1 MSHAHHQHHLDASGP
16 EDPRRRADAA
26 ALPEDRVLVVAE
38 IGNNHEGDPERARAL
53 VRAAAAA
60 GCDGVKLQVFR
71 AHEFVRPS
79 MTERLAQMGR
89 FELAPDV
96 VRELCALG
104 RELGLVVIATPLD
117 MPSLALLAGGRA
129 DGPALVDA
137 LKIASGDNDH
147 IPLIAAAA
155 RTPLPLV
162 ISTGMAGREDVRA
175 AVGCVRDMRHGG
187 VGAGLWLLQCT
198 SAYPAMADEAELA
211 AMGELREAFGLPVG
225 YSDHTVGVEVAA
237 VAAAAGA
244 RMIEKHFT
252 LDHRLSEFRDHQLS
266 ADPAE
271 MARLVAQVRWTE
283 RVLGGGRKQPL
294 PVEEPLRRAARR
306 SPVAARDLRPDQ
318 VLGREDVTWMR
329 PRDGMRPGDEWR
341 LLDRPMRVERRR
353 GDALDDDD
361 VLRAD

>member
-1 MSHAHHQHHLDASGP
+1 MTDTHGHHHAP
-16 EDPRRRADAA
+16 AA
-26 ALPEDRVLVVAE
+26 PALPDDRVLVVAE
-38 IGNNHEGDPERARAL
+38 IGNNHEGDPDRARAL

-71 AHEFVRPS
+71 ADEFVRPS
-79 MTERLAQMGR
+79 LTERLAQMRR
-89 FELAPDV
+89 FELDPAV
-96 VRELCALG
+96 VAELCALG
-104 RELGLVVIATPLD
+104 RELGLLVLATPLD
-117 MPSLALLAGGRA
+117 HPSLALLAGGG
-129 DGPALVDA
+129 DGPLVDA

-147 IPLIAAAA
+147 IPLIAEAA
-155 RTPLPLV
+155 RTGLPLV
-162 ISTGMAGREDVRA
+162 ISTGMADLDDVRS

-187 VGAGLWLLQCT
+187 VGAGVWLLQCT

-211 AMGELREAFGLPVG
+211 AMWELREAFGLPVG

-237 VAAAAGA
+237 LAAAAGA

-283 RVLGGGRKQPL
+283 RVLGEGRKRPL
-294 PVEEPLRRAARR
+294 PVEEPLRTAARR
-306 SPVAARDLRPDQ
+306 SPVAARDLRPGET
-318 VLGREDVTWMR
+318 VGRDDVTWMR

-341 LLDRPMRVERRR
+341 LLDRAMRVERRR
-353 GDALDDDD
+353 GEALADDD
-361 VLRAD
+361 VAGAD